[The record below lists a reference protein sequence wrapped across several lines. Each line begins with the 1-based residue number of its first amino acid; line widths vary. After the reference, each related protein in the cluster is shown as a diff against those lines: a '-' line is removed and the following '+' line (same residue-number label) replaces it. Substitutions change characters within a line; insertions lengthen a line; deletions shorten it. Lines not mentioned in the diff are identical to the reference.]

1 MEADE
6 NPREAAEIVE
16 GLTDGDRVHLTF
28 RRKIPTEEG
37 YEVGEDVEIDD
48 TATVVPRENMPI
60 LQFDD
65 TLLQTSKGEESE
77 YGKLVSSTP
86 PELRLYHDGAEYP
99 HSMVGI
105 AILDSIELL
114 E

>member
-1 MEADE
+1 MDAEE
-6 NPREAAEIVE
+6 NHREAAEVVE

-37 YEVGEDVEIDD
+37 YDVGEDVEIDD
-48 TATVVPRENMPI
+48 TTTVVSREDGPI
-60 LQFDD
+60 LQFDN
-65 TLLQTSKGEESE
+65 TLLRMSEEKESQ
-77 YGKLVSSTP
+77 YGKLISSTP
-86 PELRLYHDGAEYP
+86 PELRLYDDGAEYP

-105 AILDSIELL
+105 AVLDSIELL